1 MIATRFTPAAL
12 LGVAVAALAAAPARA
27 QGTVST
33 QGFGYPPGQIS
44 AGAAALGGGP
54 AETDAQSALN
64 PAALA
69 GWVRPGVYVEYA
81 PEFRSVDANGQNDH
95 TTTSRFPLLGG
106 AIMLGNRLTVGVSV
120 STLLDRTWET
130 TRSGFDQLAVDSVPF
145 TEDFKVAGAIND
157 VKAGASFAVLN
168 SLWIGVAADVFSG
181 DNNLTITR
189 SSQDTTVQTFAQTAR
204 LSYSGNGASAGIM
217 WQPGGQV
224 AIGVS
229 GRIGGRLTSYRNDTV
244 LTRATAPKRAGAGIT
259 FTGLPGLV
267 LAFHTDWEG
276 WSSMN
281 GLGQPGL
288 QITNTWDYGG
298 GAEIKGPVALAGPIA
313 IRLGYRHRG
322 LPFLVDSSKI
332 MEKSYSAGL
341 GFLLAQGRSRVDFT
355 LVRATRNG
363 LPGVT
368 EHAWTAE
375 FGITVRP

>member
-1 MIATRFTPAAL
+1 MIPTRFTPAAL
-12 LGVAVAALAAAPARA
+12 VGVAVAALAAAPARA
-27 QGTVST
+27 QGNVST
-33 QGFGYPPGQIS
+33 QGFGYPPGQVS

-69 GWVRPGVYVEYA
+69 GWVRPGVYFEYA
-81 PEFRSVDANGQNDH
+81 PEFRSVSANGTQDH
-95 TTTSRFPLLGG
+95 TTTSRFPLVGG

-130 TRSGFDQLAVDSVPF
+130 TRSGFDHFTVDSVPF
-145 TEDFKVAGAIND
+145 TENFKVSGAIDD
-157 VKAGASFAVLN
+157 VKAGLSFAVFN
-168 SLWIGVAADVFSG
+168 SLWIGAAADVFSG
-181 DNNLTITR
+181 DNNLVISRT
-189 SSQDTTVQTFAQTAR
+189 SQDTTVQPFSQAAR

-217 WQPGGQV
+217 WQPGAQV

-267 LAFHTDWEG
+267 LAFRTDWEG
-276 WSSMN
+276 WASMN

-288 QITNTWDYGG
+288 QVTNTWDYGG
-298 GAEIKGPVALAGPIA
+298 GAEFKGPVALGGPMA
-313 IRLGYRHRG
+313 IRIGYRHRG
-322 LPFLVDSSKI
+322 LPFLVDSARI
-332 MEKSYSAGL
+332 IETSYSGGV
-341 GFLLAQGRSRVDFT
+341 GFLLAQGRSRIDVT
-355 LVRATRNG
+355 LVRALRNG
-363 LPGVT
+363 LQGVS
-368 EHAWTAE
+368 EKAWTAE